1 MRLHLIEFFPRCVCS
16 RKAKSRIERIV
27 LPIESGIGKKR
38 IIKMRIA
45 IANTGNKRK
54 VGKRDAAK
62 YSNYAF
68 CGAKLS

>member
-1 MRLHLIEFFPRCVCS
+1 
-16 RKAKSRIERIV
+16 
-27 LPIESGIGKKR
+27 
-38 IIKMRIA
+38 MRIA

-68 CGAKLS
+68 CGAKLSWACYIKVASCIIYIRTNKRQVVIKISHRNYLLMSHNLC